1 MKKIFNYID
10 SSIRKPMKL
19 IHYIISTIQSFFKK
33 KRPPFLINYTLIS
46 STDTVEEFN
55 RRTHKFCYYCGT
67 SDTSLFK
74 NEPHLT
80 PDLLTKNRNTY
91 NYECDICNDFF
102 SMEYETHLTHFTRP
116 FVVLA
121 QCKTKKGY
129 PKIKMPNGDFIQFE
143 NGQLRIHDNNN
154 SFPITYNEEKKMA
167 TLEIPRPKFI
177 PYKIYKSLIKIGIS
191 LLPPEKIDN
200 YSETIKWLRN
210 PELDKLNNPMF
221 LAKAIT
227 RKLNNQKYSEPI
239 ASLYEAK
246 EMLIGN
252 TEYFQHILVVS
263 FANFEIQIYL
273 PPSKE
278 FDKIH
283 NPKNQLG
290 FELFPIVAS
299 HLNSLPTSDLKIETY
314 DLSIKTP
321 VKLSEY
327 FHMHYKTANRQY

>member
-1 MKKIFNYID
+1 MKFISK
-10 SSIRKPMKL
+10 
-19 IHYIISTIQSFFKK
+19 IISTIKSFFKK
-33 KRPPFLINYTLIS
+33 KRMPLLINYTLIS
-46 STDTVEEFN
+46 STDTIEEFN
-55 RRTHKFCYYCGT
+55 KRTPKFCYYCGT
-67 SDTSLFK
+67 KDTSLFK

-80 PDLLTKNRNTY
+80 PELLTKNRNTY
-91 NYECDICNDFF
+91 NHECDKCNDFF

-116 FVVLA
+116 FVLLS
-121 QCKTKKGY
+121 QCKTKKGF

-143 NGQLRIHDNNN
+143 NGQLRIHDNHN
-154 SFPITYNEEKKMA
+154 SFPITYDEAKKIA

-177 PYKIYKSLIKIGIS
+177 PYKVYKSLIKIAIS

-210 PELDKLNNPMF
+210 PELDKLNELSF
-221 LAKAIT
+221 IARAFT
-227 RKLNNQKYSEPI
+227 RKLVNEKYTEPV

-246 EMLIGN
+246 EMLIGD
-252 TEYFQHILVVS
+252 TEYFQHILIVG

-283 NPKNQLG
+283 NSKHKLS

-299 HLNSLPTSDLKIETY
+299 HLKTLPTTDLKLETY

-321 VKLSEY
+321 VKLSE
-327 FHMHYKTANRQY
+327 FFSMHYENRITEY